1 MSAPLATTYL
11 CDVCGEQF
19 SAEGGYERRER
30 AVFQLPRLATGMT
43 PLTAVCVSWLHGTAH
58 GFMHTTVGLTE
69 GAWTAES
76 LAAICPGC
84 QRAVQEAL
92 RVRRD
97 TAIVEMEKRERA

>member
-1 MSAPLATTYL
+1 MSNPLSTTYL

-19 SAEGGYERRER
+19 SAEGGYERCER
-30 AVFQLPRLATGMT
+30 AVFQLPRLATGLT
-43 PLTAVCVSWLHGTAH
+43 PLTAVCVSWPYGTAH

-69 GAWTAES
+69 GAWATEA
-76 LAAICPGC
+76 LAALCPGC

-97 TAIVEMEKRERA
+97 TAIVEREKRERA